1 MKNKAKL
8 PRKNCSKKLNKVPSK
23 LRQEKEKLVKEW
35 LAIVEYYRDLS
46 KLPRL

>member
-8 PRKNCSKKLNKVPSK
+8 PKKNCSKKLKKITLK

-35 LAIVEYYRDLS
+35 LAIVEHYRDLS